1 MTTSTAAP
9 PAPSPIPENTGA
21 TAIETVFET
30 LLADIVRGHYPAG
43 ARLPAERELA
53 RILGASRP
61 TLREALRRL
70 GEWQLVEPRRGSG
83 VVVRPFREWSI
94 EVLPAYLRYGRP
106 GPGQPTI
113 ARMLIDLLTLRRS
126 IFRDCVR
133 VVAGRMPPG
142 GTQPARSALARAW
155 SVRNNPSQ
163 FPRED
168 YFVLRAVVES
178 AGFLPAVWMLNRLSG
193 VYLEVALT
201 VSTHFRPPDDY
212 LDAYTRMLDAV
223 DRADAETAAAAIGEY
238 LDRHDQSLTA
248 ALEMFA

>member
-1 MTTSTAAP
+1 MTTSTVAP
-9 PAPSPIPENTGA
+9 PATSPIPENTGA

-113 ARMLIDLLTLRRS
+113 ARMLVDLLTLRRS
-126 IFRDCVR
+126 IFRDVVR
-133 VVAGRMPPG
+133 VVASRIQPG
-142 GTQPARSALARAW
+142 TTQQARAALARAW
-155 SVRNNPSQ
+155 SVRNTPSQ

-168 YFVLRAVVES
+168 FHVLRAVVEA
-178 AGFLPAVWMLNRLSG
+178 AGFMPAVWMLNRMAG
-193 VYLEVALT
+193 VYLEIALT
-201 VSTHFRPPDDY
+201 LASHFRPPEDY
-212 LDAYTRMLDAV
+212 LDSYTKMLDA
-223 DRADAETAAAAIGEY
+223 
-238 LDRHDQSLTA
+238 LDRGDGDVAAGAISDYMERHDAQLTS
-248 ALEMFA
+248 ALEVFA